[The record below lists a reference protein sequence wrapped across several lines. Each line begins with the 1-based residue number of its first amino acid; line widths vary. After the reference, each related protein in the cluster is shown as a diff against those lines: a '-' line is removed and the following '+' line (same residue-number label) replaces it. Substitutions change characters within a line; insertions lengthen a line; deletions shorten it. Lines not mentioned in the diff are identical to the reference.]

1 MNPNAVLLIEDHPL
15 VSMMLADMLT
25 EHAPDLSVLKVPT
38 IQASEQHIHENP
50 RLVIFDLNL
59 PDCEG
64 VASARRVRNMFPFS
78 QLLAFTGTTHDDI
91 LQELDE
97 MEIPCVRKSA
107 DYHELLDAVMKG
119 LMATGVSCQ
128 EGMSADKMKSKNEFQ
143 SNIIAPGSKKPL
155 TWRQVEI
162 MRRIAVGMTAKEAAR
177 DMNLSPE
184 TVRAHMREVLVRL
197 GAQNRAHAV
206 SIFTKAERQSR
217 LLEEAQS
224 H

>member
-1 MNPNAVLLIEDHPL
+1 MSSNAVLLIEDHPL

-25 EHAPDLSVLKVPT
+25 EHAPDLQVVKVPS
-38 IQASEQHIHENP
+38 IQASEAHVQDDP

-59 PDCEG
+59 PDCDG
-64 VASARRVRNMFPFS
+64 VVSAKRVQSLFPFS

-91 LQELDE
+91 LLELSD
-97 MEIPCVRKSA
+97 MGIPFVRKSA
-107 DYHELLDAVMKG
+107 DYHELLDAVMRG
-119 LMATGVSCQ
+119 LSAVGVRCN
-128 EGMSADKMKSKNEFQ
+128 EAVAADKLKSKNEFQ

-224 H
+224 N

>member
-1 MNPNAVLLIEDHPL
+1 MSSNAVLLIEDHPL

-25 EHAPDLSVLKVPT
+25 EHAPELQITKVPS
-38 IQASEQHIHENP
+38 IQASESHVCTNP

-64 VASARRVRNMFPFS
+64 AVSASKVKSLFPFA
-78 QLLAFTGTTHDDI
+78 QLLAFTGTTHEDI
-91 LQELDE
+91 LSELDN
-97 MEIPCVRKSA
+97 MNIPYVRKSA
-107 DYHELLDAVMKG
+107 DYHELLDAAMKS
-119 LMATGVSCQ
+119 LNATGMAQNDHNS
-128 EGMSADKMKSKNEFQ
+128 MDKLKSKNEFQ

-217 LLEEAQS
+217 LLEEAQNQ
-224 H
+224 

>member
-1 MNPNAVLLIEDHPL
+1 MSPNAVLLIEDHPL

-25 EHAPDLSVLKVPT
+25 EHAPDLNVLKVPS
-38 IQASEQHIHENP
+38 ILASEQHVHENP

-64 VASARRVRNMFPFS
+64 VESAQRVRHLFPFS
-78 QLLAFTGTTHDDI
+78 QLLAFTGTPHDNI
-91 LQELDE
+91 LLELEE
-97 MEIPCVRKSA
+97 MDIPCVRKSA

-119 LMATGVSCQ
+119 LAAVGVQYQ
-128 EGMSADKMKSKNEFQ
+128 EGMNADKMKAKNEFQ

-217 LLEEAQS
+217 IFEETQS

>member
-1 MNPNAVLLIEDHPL
+1 MSPNAVLLIEDHPL

-25 EHAPDLSVLKVPT
+25 EHAPDLNVVKVPS
-38 IQASEQHIHENP
+38 IQASEAHVHENP

-64 VASARRVRNMFPFS
+64 SVSAQRVRSLYPFS
-78 QLLAFTGTTHDDI
+78 QLLAFTGTTHDNI
-91 LQELDE
+91 LQELAD
-97 MEIPCVRKSA
+97 MGIPYVRKSA

-119 LMATGVSCQ
+119 LNAVGVSCNDALQ
-128 EGMSADKMKSKNEFQ
+128 SDKLKSKNEFQ

-217 LLEEAQS
+217 LLEEAHS
-224 H
+224 G